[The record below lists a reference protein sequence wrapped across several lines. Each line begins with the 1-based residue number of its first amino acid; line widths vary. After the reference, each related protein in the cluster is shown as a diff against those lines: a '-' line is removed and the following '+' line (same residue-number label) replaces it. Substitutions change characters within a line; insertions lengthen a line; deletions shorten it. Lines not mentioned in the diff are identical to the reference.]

1 MRIAVLSRNAALYST
16 GRLVRSGR
24 ARGHQVDVIDP
35 LDLQIVVHPAAG
47 TPRTPGRGS
56 ATLCYR
62 GAPIH
67 RYRAVLPRIGS
78 SVTRYGLAVVRELER
93 GGAAVLNGADA
104 IAIARDKVRTLA
116 LLARHRIRVPV
127 TVAMHSPQS
136 VEAALEMVG
145 GCPVIIKLQH
155 GTQGVG
161 TMIADSRASL
171 VSLCEALWAMG
182 HEIVLQEYI
191 AESRGNDIRALVIGG
206 RVVAAMRRV
215 AAAGE
220 FRANL
225 HRGATAEAVT
235 LSPAYA
241 RCARRSAALLGLEV
255 AGVDILETAAGPV
268 VIEANSSPGLEGI
281 EQATSIDI
289 AAAIIRHAESMANA
303 GGQGQDVPIRERTA
317 SGRGRASSRARRVGT

>member
-1 MRIAVLSRNAALYST
+1 MRIAVLSRNAGLYST

-24 ARGHQVDVIDP
+24 ARGHDVEVIDP
-35 LDLQIVVHPAAG
+35 LDLQIVVGTAG
-47 TPRTPGRGS
+47 S
-56 ATLCYR
+56 TLCYR
-62 GAPIH
+62 GARIR
-67 RYRAVLPRIGS
+67 RYRAVIPRIGS

-93 GGAAVLNGADA
+93 AGTAVLNKGDS

-127 TVAMHSPQS
+127 TVAMHAPQG

-161 TMIADSRASL
+161 TMIADSKASL
-171 VSLCEALWAMG
+171 LSMCEALWAMG
-182 HEIVLQEYI
+182 HEIVLQEYV
-191 AESRGNDIRALVIGG
+191 AEARGSDIRALVIGG

-215 AAAGE
+215 APPGE

-225 HRGATAEAVT
+225 HRGATGEAMVLDAT
-235 LSPAYA
+235 YA
-241 RCARRSAALLGLEV
+241 RCARRAATLLGLDI
-255 AGVDILETAAGPV
+255 AGIDILETESGPV

-281 EQATSIDI
+281 EQATLVDV
-289 AAAIIRHAESMANA
+289 AEAIIRHAEQLGNEGAHVNGRQMA
-303 GGQGQDVPIRERTA
+303 RER
-317 SGRGRASSRARRVGT
+317 